1 MITANELRIGNFI
14 LNSNGKIEIV
24 ETLRYGLINS
34 YDIGDEETCG
44 EDCYNPIPLTEEW
57 LVKMGFEID
66 RTGDLSIMINSA
78 VTHLFFNKVK
88 DFFYPMILV
97 EAEFS
102 GLGSNCVGLN
112 SIQYV
117 HQLQNLYFAL
127 TGEELIFTP

>member
-1 MITANELRIGNFI
+1 MNIQEIRIGNWI
-14 LNSNGKIEIV
+14 IGNGKEFQVYAETFADIES
-24 ETLRYGLINS
+24 TYG
-34 YDIGDEETCG
+34 EFK
-44 EDCYNPIPLTEEW
+44 PIPLTEEW